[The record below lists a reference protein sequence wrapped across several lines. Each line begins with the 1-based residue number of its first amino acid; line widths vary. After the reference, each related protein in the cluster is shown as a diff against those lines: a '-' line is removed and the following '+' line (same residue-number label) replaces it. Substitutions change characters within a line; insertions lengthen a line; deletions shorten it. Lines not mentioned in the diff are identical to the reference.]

1 MDEQIK
7 AIDDMILRAG
17 EMSKESSGVALD
29 MAESALAMAQALVAV
44 SQLRPRKRPP
54 AGDKVS
60 PGLNFG
66 LTEE

>member
-17 EMSKESSGVALD
+17 EASKESSGVALD
-29 MAESALAMAQALVAV
+29 MAEAALKMAEAMVAI
-44 SQLRPRKRPP
+44 SHLRPRKRPP
-54 AGDKVS
+54 VGDKVS